1 MPEIIMGDYFYVDLP
16 SQQVEW
22 IYYNPDSTSGGQ
34 YVINYFDRQVFE
46 TALKQFEASEEIFDY
61 IGSAS
66 EQYLADKGSMYFQV
80 IRDRLNTEKPDAIG
94 CGYFTLD
101 QMSLLFI
108 ARDLIDEYCRAEFN
122 SPAIFRDLRKIGIG
136 YITTED
142 SKHDI
147 QVYANL
153 RDFRLET
160 YLNDKIAAYRCFDS
174 LRDMVDNGLCDL
186 DFDDLVNIPDWV
198 VKSFEETES
207 RGSMASRIATVLR
220 DIYPEHFEML
230 VEESGNIDD
239 VVAAMR
245 MGLKQP
251 DTIEAMVS
259 ELSNLYWEFKPTGS
273 NDVVARELMTD
284 LHHMFTE
291 VACVPVY
298 DREPQIL
305 DETFSAL
312 GFSGYEINF
321 DREGICISNAGQSWH
336 NEEFYRHFVSKL
348 TPEMQK
354 HLMKTDF
361 GIYTDFKDLAAH
373 YDVDLPFPEN
383 HRKGRSDA
391 R

>member
-34 YVINYFDRQVFE
+34 YVINYFDRE
-46 TALKQFEASEEIFDY
+46 TLGTALKRFETPEEIFDY
-61 IGSAS
+61 IGSVAD
-66 EQYLADKGSMYFQV
+66 QHLADKGSMYFHV
-80 IRDRLNTEKPDAIG
+80 IRERLSTEKPDAVG
-94 CGYFTLD
+94 CGYSTLD

-108 ARDLIDEYCRAEFN
+108 ARDLIDEYCRSEFD
-122 SPAIFRDLRKIGIG
+122 SPATFGDLRKISIG
-136 YITTED
+136 YTTTED
-142 SKHDI
+142 SRHDVQI
-147 QVYANL
+147 YANL

-160 YLNDKIAAYRCFDS
+160 YLDDKIAAYKCFDS
-174 LRDMVDNGLCDL
+174 LQDMVDKGLCDL
-186 DFDDLVNIPDWV
+186 NFDDLVNIPDWV
-198 VKSFEETES
+198 VKSFEETQS
-207 RGSMASRIATVLR
+207 RDSMALRIATVLR

-230 VEESGNIDD
+230 VEESGDIDD

-245 MGLKQP
+245 IGLKQP

-259 ELSNLYWEFKPTGS
+259 ELSDLYWEFKPTGS
-273 NDVVARELMTD
+273 NDVIARELMTD
-284 LHHMFTE
+284 LHHMFTDMF
-291 VACVPVY
+291 CVPVY

-312 GFSGYEINF
+312 RLTGYEINF
-321 DREGICISNAGQSWH
+321 DHEGICISKNGQSWH
-336 NEEFYRHFVSKL
+336 NEEFYRHFASRM

-354 HLMKTDF
+354 NLMKTDF
-361 GIYTDFKDLAAH
+361 GIYTDFKDLASH
-373 YDVDLPFPEN
+373 YDVALPFPEK